1 MSLLNIKVSILN
13 PLEVGIQIRQD
24 MLSKKCFRFA
34 MRQNILLSDYNGD
47 PIIKGYFSD
56 LTTSM

>member
-1 MSLLNIKVSILN
+1 
-13 PLEVGIQIRQD
+13 
-24 MLSKKCFRFA
+24 

-56 LTTSM
+56 LTTSMQEISHENFENTFFKYSENGINLVSITFK